1 MSTAHSPFPGHSG
14 PGWYEIRLQGQLD
27 QSWGEWF
34 EGLTLTAHSDGT
46 TTLTGPVA
54 DQAALHGLMRRVGDL
69 GVPLISVNPVRG
81 RRS

>member
-1 MSTAHSPFPGHSG
+1 MSTSSSPSPD

-27 QSWGEWF
+27 SSWAEWF
-34 EGLTLTAHSDGT
+34 DGLTLTADSDGT

-69 GVPLISVNPVRG
+69 GVPLISVNPL
-81 RRS
+81 RRRHS

>member
-1 MSTAHSPFPGHSG
+1 MSTAHSPFPRHSE

-34 EGLTLTAHSDGT
+34 EGLTLAAQSDGT

-69 GVPLISVNPVRG
+69 GVPLISVNPLSG
-81 RRS
+81 RHS